1 MAYLVFWMVSSAF
14 GMAYSFFLDGIFGI
28 WDGIFGFL
36 DGILG
41 FLVGVF
47 GIWDGILGFLEPV
60 CDGCLA
66 MSVVRNN
73 IKVNVSLPSTL
84 EIKLTQRHEVSTQIA
99 TLSRNGEQFVSFFVF
114 K

>member
-1 MAYLVFWMVSSAF
+1 MDGVFGICDGIFVFFWMAYLVF
-14 GMAYSFFLDGIFGI
+14 GMAYFFFLDGI
-28 WDGIFGFL
+28 L
-36 DGILG
+36 V

-73 IKVNVSLPSTL
+73 IKVNVALPSTL

-99 TLSRNGEQFVSFFVF
+99 TLSRNGEPFVSFLFSF
-114 K
+114 RFL